1 MLDYVIKINDYKP
14 NLKNLI
20 TDISFT
26 DKAGNEADELSFTII
41 DANNYTLPEDKG
53 KLEAWLGWVGKLEY
67 LGQFTIDQVKWSGSP
82 DKISISASG
91 GSFASPLNEPHS
103 IAYNPTSL
111 GNVVEIAGGF
121 TELPCLIHPDFYAKK
136 IPYTVQNQETPIAF
150 LTKLAQEYGAI
161 FSIKNGKIIFTK
173 KGYKPNGAKI
183 YPLKIKKSQVSNFD
197 FSLASRE
204 KRITGVKARWQNMQT
219 GQSGVALAG
228 KEGYCHTLPLEY
240 PEARAQELANAKFAE
255 LSAIKAN
262 ANIDLVKG
270 DLGFWAGAQVEL
282 VGFKK
287 ALNGIYNIKQASHN
301 FSNSGFLTSLELET
315 A

>member
-1 MLDYVIKINDYKP
+1 MLDYVIKIDDYKP

-20 TDISFT
+20 SDISFT

-67 LGQFTIDQVKWSGSP
+67 LGQFTIDQVKWSGAP

-91 GSFASPLNEPHS
+91 GSFASPINEPHS

-111 GNVVEIAGGF
+111 GKVVEICADF
-121 TELPCLIHPDFYAKK
+121 TQLPYAIHPEFYTKK
-136 IPYTVQNQETPIAF
+136 IPYLVQNQETPVAF
-150 LTKLAQEYGAI
+150 LTKLAQDYGAI

-183 YPLKIKKSQVSNFD
+183 YPLKIKKSQVSSFD

-240 PEARAQELANAKFAE
+240 PEAKAQELADAKFAE

-262 ANIDLVKG
+262 ANIDLIKG
-270 DLGFWAGAQVEL
+270 DFNFLAGTQVEL

-287 ALNGIYNIKQASHN
+287 AFDKVYNIKQATHN
-301 FSNSGFLTSLELET
+301 FNSSGFTTSLELET